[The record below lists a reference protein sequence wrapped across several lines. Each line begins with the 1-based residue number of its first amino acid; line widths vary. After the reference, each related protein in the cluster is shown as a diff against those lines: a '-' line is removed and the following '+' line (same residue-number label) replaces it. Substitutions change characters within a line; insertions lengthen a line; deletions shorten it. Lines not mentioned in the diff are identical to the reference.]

1 MKKASQAGLRVRI
14 RLYFGDPW
22 GLDPERGPEVE
33 NCHFPVLPELDPH
46 FFCGSASFFFSLDP
60 LLLSAWVQNIVI
72 LINSKRSWIRIR
84 IHIFENRWIRIRK

>member
-46 FFCGSASFFFSLDP
+46 FFLRIRIFFFSLDP